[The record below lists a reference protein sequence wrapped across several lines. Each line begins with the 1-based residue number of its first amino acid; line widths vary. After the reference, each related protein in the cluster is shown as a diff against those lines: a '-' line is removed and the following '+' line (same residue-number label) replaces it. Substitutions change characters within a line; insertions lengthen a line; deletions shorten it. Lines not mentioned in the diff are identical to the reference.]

1 MKSDIWHE
9 RYRKKYDF
17 LNYHLEIVIRR
28 KLAKILSRIK
38 GTKLEVGCGRAIIS
52 DYIGKDDMVIASD
65 LSKNNVKFAKQN
77 YTRIYDF
84 MVCDAKALPFREKS
98 FEVVFSQGLYEHFN
112 DDNLETLLKES
123 NRVCN
128 ITIIDVPLEGWK
140 LFLPFRFSLTNLK
153 YEGSWGERL
162 LSKEFWLKKLEK
174 FGEVKYE
181 AYNNFFIPK
190 KECECI
196 FTVRHADSIGEK
208 AGVN

>member
-9 RYRKKYDF
+9 RYRKKYAF

-28 KLAKILSRIK
+28 KLAKISSRIK
-38 GTKLEVGCGRAIIS
+38 GTKLVGCGRAIIS

-65 LSKNNVKFAKQN
+65 LSKNNVKFAKQK

-98 FEVVFSQGLYEHFN
+98 FEVASSQGLYEHFN
-112 DDNLETLLKES
+112 DDDIETLLKES
-123 NRVCN
+123 SRVCN

-140 LFLPFRFSLTNLK
+140 LFLPFRFSLTNPK

-162 LSKEFWLKKLEK
+162 LPKEFWLKKLEK
-174 FGEVKYE
+174 FSEVKYE
-181 AYNNFFIPK
+181 VYNNFLIPK

-196 FTVRHADSIGEK
+196 FTVRHVHSRGEK